1 MMMILALVL
10 LQQPTQQPQ
19 MTWGGWIFM
28 ALAWLLI
35 LALVSFTF
43 SKVLGNRR

>member
-19 MTWGGWIFM
+19 MTWGGWIM